1 MARAAFACA
10 LPTLVIT
17 FAWLRLEDPRLRND
31 ALVVIALAL
40 VPAFVPSWRLRAPA
54 LLAAG
59 LGACAVAFET
69 RPWELAPFRDAPV
82 LRPLLDSVGIG
93 IGDFYGVVLPFD
105 PGRHPEMH
113 GLLLLAIFGF
123 VSATAVLVATGRPFS
138 AAAVVACGSGWP
150 ATLLD
155 AGAAF
160 VGVLALAAVFWIFVV
175 LRAHSFGAAAAG
187 AAAAAALVGV
197 ATWMSTATS
206 FAERAALEWETWDFR
221 GLPAKA
227 LGVRFVWDANY
238 DGISFPATKTT
249 VLEIEGPERAEY
261 WRASTLDLFTT
272 DRWIEGLYPTLIAR
286 GDRIVPSDELTP
298 RRVQNQA
305 SWVEQRVRVKA
316 LVDDRIVAAGTPA
329 ALDARSLGTVFFLSG
344 GVMRARQALA
354 PGTRYRVW
362 SYIPDPAPAA
372 LAASAPRYPPQ
383 ASRFTTVWGRTLPF
397 FGTPGRDAQMESL
410 LTDPQFDSLGEYR
423 PLYAAARQVVGNAG
437 TAYGAVLA
445 LESWFRT
452 TGGFRYDE
460 RPPRSPDTPALIDF
474 VLTTKAGYCQH
485 YAGAM
490 ALLLRLLGIPARVA
504 VGFTSGTY
512 DDGTWKVTD
521 HDAHAWVEA
530 WFSGHGWVAFDPTPG
545 RGSFAGQYSY
555 ASENAQAV
563 EALRRGDLRGA
574 TSPTTP
580 RRVGDAGRPT
590 GADVADDTAPSLAA
604 VVLLLGG
611 TWILG
616 VGLGKAG
623 VRRFRYLSRDP
634 RRVATASRREL
645 EDFLRD
651 QGVDVPRAATLGGLQ
666 ESVNRELGVEGARFA
681 SAASRARFGPP
692 AEARRGALAARNEL
706 RALLKRARRELS
718 LWARFRGFVSLRS
731 LRGI

>member
-10 LPTLVIT
+10 LPTLVIA
-17 FAWLRLEDPRLRND
+17 FAWLRLEEPRLRNE

-40 VPAFVPSWRLRAPA
+40 VPAFLPGWRLRAPA

-59 LGACAVAFET
+59 LGALAVAFET

-123 VSATAVLVATGRPFS
+123 VSATAVLVASGRPFS

-249 VLEIEGPERAEY
+249 VLEIDGPERAEY

-272 DRWIEGLYPTLIAR
+272 DRWIEGLYPTIIAR

-298 RRVQNQA
+298 RRVA
-305 SWVEQRVRVKA
+305 ERGVVGG
-316 LVDDRIVAAGTPA
+316 AARAGQG
-329 ALDARSLGTVFFLSG
+329 ARRRPHRRGRHAG
-344 GVMRARQALA
+344 RARW
-354 PGTRYRVW
+354 PG
-362 SYIPDPAPAA
+362 
-372 LAASAPRYPPQ
+372 AS
-383 ASRFTTVWGRTLPF
+383 GR
-397 FGTPGRDAQMESL
+397 S
-410 LTDPQFDSLGEYR
+410 S
-423 PLYAAARQVVGNAG
+423 
-437 TAYGAVLA
+437 
-445 LESWFRT
+445 S
-452 TGGFRYDE
+452 
-460 RPPRSPDTPALIDF
+460 
-474 VLTTKAGYCQH
+474 
-485 YAGAM
+485 
-490 ALLLRLLGIPARVA
+490 
-504 VGFTSGTY
+504 
-512 DDGTWKVTD
+512 
-521 HDAHAWVEA
+521 
-530 WFSGHGWVAFDPTPG
+530 
-545 RGSFAGQYSY
+545 
-555 ASENAQAV
+555 
-563 EALRRGDLRGA
+563 
-574 TSPTTP
+574 
-580 RRVGDAGRPT
+580 
-590 GADVADDTAPSLAA
+590 
-604 VVLLLGG
+604 
-611 TWILG
+611 
-616 VGLGKAG
+616 
-623 VRRFRYLSRDP
+623 
-634 RRVATASRREL
+634 
-645 EDFLRD
+645 
-651 QGVDVPRAATLGGLQ
+651 
-666 ESVNRELGVEGARFA
+666 
-681 SAASRARFGPP
+681 SRAG
-692 AEARRGALAARNEL
+692 
-706 RALLKRARRELS
+706 
-718 LWARFRGFVSLRS
+718 
-731 LRGI
+731 

>member
-10 LPTLVIT
+10 LPTLVIA
-17 FAWLRLEDPRLRND
+17 FAWLRLEEPRLRNE

-40 VPAFVPSWRLRAPA
+40 VPAFVPGWRLRAPA

-59 LGACAVAFET
+59 LGALAVAFET

-123 VSATAVLVATGRPFS
+123 VSATAVLVASGRPFS

-249 VLEIEGPERAEY
+249 VLEIDGPERAEY

-272 DRWIEGLYPTLIAR
+272 DRWIEGLYPTIIAR

-298 RRVQNQA
+298 RRVQNEA

-316 LVDDRIVAAGTPA
+316 LVDDRIVAAGTPV
-329 ALDARSLGTVFFLSG
+329 ALDGPEPRDGLLPLGRGDASPPGARARHAISGLELHPRSRAGRARGFSSSLPVPRPAASRPCGGARCRSSGRPDATRRWSRCSRTRSSARSVSTGRCMPRPGRWSGT
-344 GVMRARQALA
+344 RARRTA
-354 PGTRYRVW
+354 PFSRW
-362 SYIPDPAPAA
+362 SRG
-372 LAASAPRYPPQ
+372 SAR
-383 ASRFTTVWGRTLPF
+383 
-397 FGTPGRDAQMESL
+397 
-410 LTDPQFDSLGEYR
+410 
-423 PLYAAARQVVGNAG
+423 
-437 TAYGAVLA
+437 
-445 LESWFRT
+445 

-490 ALLLRLLGIPARVA
+490 ALMLRLLGIPARVA

-563 EALRRGDLRGA
+563 EALRRGDLTR
-574 TSPTTP
+574 S
-580 RRVGDAGRPT
+580 DL
-590 GADVADDTAPSLAA
+590 ADDTSAGRRRGKTDRCRCRRRHRTLPRGRGAPP
-604 VVLLLGG
+604 
-611 TWILG
+611 
-616 VGLGKAG
+616 
-623 VRRFRYLSRDP
+623 RRHLDP
-634 RRVATASRREL
+634 RRRSRQG
-645 EDFLRD
+645 RD
-651 QGVDVPRAATLGGLQ
+651 
-666 ESVNRELGVEGARFA
+666 
-681 SAASRARFGPP
+681 AASPLPLAGSAPRRDGKPP
-692 AEARRGALAARNEL
+692 
-706 RALLKRARRELS
+706 
-718 LWARFRGFVSLRS
+718 
-731 LRGI
+731 